1 MNKNNLPPQEQLPQQ
16 TAETIKL
23 MEAHRQMIGTYGYA
37 VATEH
42 DTYCL
47 AQPSPF
53 RFIPTIA
60 TDQTAPILFRR
71 WPARPPGAL
80 SLCRRRPMSPCLCLP
95 VYA

>member
-42 DTYCL
+42 DTYSL

-60 TDQTAPILFRR
+60 TDRIDQIGYP
-71 WPARPPGAL
+71 
-80 SLCRRRPMSPCLCLP
+80 SLEQASS
-95 VYA
+95 VWQE